1 VAILSTGDELVK
13 PDQPLQ
19 PGQLVDSNQYAQP
32 LVAQTGAE
40 PFQLGIVPD
49 RPKALK
55 QVIAKA
61 IATSGTVFRWRS
73 VGITMSSK
81 F

>member
-1 VAILSTGDELVK
+1 MPA
-13 PDQPLQ
+13 
-19 PGQLVDSNQYAQP
+19 A

-61 IATSGTVFRWRS
+61 IATSDVVLSSGGVS
-73 VGITMSSK
+73 VGMTMSSK

>member
-1 VAILSTGDELVK
+1 MPTA
-13 PDQPLQ
+13 
-19 PGQLVDSNQYAQP
+19 

-61 IATSGTVFRWRS
+61 IATSDVVLSSGGVS
-73 VGITMSSK
+73 VGIMTMSSK